1 MPVGTLLKVT
11 KTSLMLNVIQM
22 NLSLYSLHGQGFCKN
37 EYQATFFE
45 TYEIYLVNSESHGKL
60 HSFYTYHRSNSPT
73 RFFRIKMATL
83 CVNKTIAKF
92 EIKKSMKC
100 NQNNKNRS
108 WIYTSTYY
116 NKYEN
121 K

>member
-1 MPVGTLLKVT
+1 MDKAFARMSIKQP
-11 KTSLMLNVIQM
+11 
-22 NLSLYSLHGQGFCKN
+22 Y
-37 EYQATFFE
+37 FE
-45 TYEIYLVNSESHGKL
+45 KYEIYLVNSESHGKL

-100 NQNNKNRS
+100 NQNNKNRP